1 LQFADIFAELAPAME
16 DIFGAGCGTV
26 VVALASTC
34 RRLATLQSSFLQN
47 LMEAFHCWQPES
59 RQVKIVHLVSR
70 LVTFEVAA
78 TGGQDGQPEFP
89 IHYMGSQIVQTLLHF
104 NKPIKLVQSLLE
116 TETAQL
122 KDMACDPCGSF
133 IIDAFVASEHVGEK
147 SREKLIHKLQ
157 GVYFSLATSKHGSRS
172 LDALWQSSDI
182 KGRLVIGEELLQKE
196 AALTSNMFGRILSDK
211 YALPL
216 LKKNKAD
223 WKTSQEK
230 DNKKRKLFAEL
241 IDAPALDQEVSTKKT
256 KRSKKKKTSPENE
269 TLEAG

>member
-1 LQFADIFAELAPAME
+1 M
-16 DIFGAGCGTV
+16 
-26 VVALASTC
+26 
-34 RRLATLQSSFLQN
+34 
-47 LMEAFHCWQPES
+47 
-59 RQVKIVHLVSR
+59 
-70 LVTFEVAA
+70 
-78 TGGQDGQPEFP
+78 
-89 IHYMGSQIVQTLLHF
+89 
-104 NKPIKLVQSLLE
+104 
-116 TETAQL
+116 
-122 KDMACDPCGSF
+122 
-133 IIDAFVASEHVGEK
+133 
-147 SREKLIHKLQ
+147 Q

-241 IDAPALDQEVSTKKT
+241 IDAPGRCHVVGHIPCICLFQYVSYKKHVSLRTDDQ
-256 KRSKKKKTSPENE
+256 
-269 TLEAG
+269 